1 MMHRNIIFLINPV
14 SGTRRKE
21 SLRALIEKKM
31 NAAGILF
38 QIETTEKSGDYNT
51 LKERIEKEKITDI
64 IICGGDGSINQIVGS
79 LLPAPVNF
87 GIIPM
92 GSGNGLALGAGIPI
106 NSSRALDLVIHG
118 KSFIVD
124 AFRVNGKFSC
134 MLSGLGFDAQVAHD
148 FAGRKKRGLISYIKE
163 TISHYFQCKPFP
175 FVVDTGKK
183 RIHTEA
189 FFISI
194 ANSNQFGN
202 RVTIAPKASL
212 SDGLLDIVIVNK
224 MNKIKMIPA
233 LLWQIAMGKLMPEW
247 KDHEKK
253 NIYYFHTSSLHI
265 RNPMEAPLHIDGEQ
279 AETAQEINIQMV
291 PGAFRLIMP

>member
-1 MMHRNIIFLINPV
+1 MDRNIIFLINPV

-21 SLRALIEKKM
+21 SLRVLIEKKM
-31 NAAGILF
+31 TDSGIRF
-38 QIETTEKSGDYNT
+38 RIQPTEKSGDYST
-51 LKERIEKEKITDI
+51 LREQIEKEQITDI
-64 IICGGDGSINQIVGS
+64 IICGGDGSVNQIVGS
-79 LLPAPVNF
+79 LLSTPVTF

-106 NSSRALDLVIHG
+106 HTSRALDLVIQG
-118 KSFIVD
+118 KFYTID
-124 AFRVNGKFSC
+124 AFRVNERFSC

-148 FAGRKKRGLISYIKE
+148 FASRKKRGLISYIKE
-163 TISHYFQCKPFP
+163 TVSHYFQCKPFP
-175 FVVDTGKK
+175 FVVDNGKK

-202 RVTIAPKASL
+202 RITIAPRASL
-212 SDGLLDIVIVNK
+212 SDGLLDVVIVNK
-224 MNKIKMIPA
+224 MNKVKMA
-233 LLWQIAMGKLMPEW
+233 LSVLWQIAMGKLMPES
-247 KDHEKK
+247 KDHEKR

-265 RNPMEAPLHIDGEQ
+265 RNPMEAPLHIDGEP
-279 AETAQEINIQMV
+279 AETAQEISIQII

>member
-1 MMHRNIIFLINPV
+1 MDRKILFLINPV
-14 SGTRRKE
+14 SGTGKKG

-31 NAAGILF
+31 RAAGIPF
-38 QIETTEKSGDYNT
+38 RIEPTSASGDYSST
-51 LKERIEKEKITDI
+51 ERLIADEGITDI
-64 IICGGDGSINQIVGS
+64 IICGGDGSVNGVVAH
-79 LLPAPVNF
+79 LLNAPVRF

-92 GSGNGLALGAGIPI
+92 GSGNGLALGAGIPL
-106 NSSRALDLVIHG
+106 NASKALDLVIRG
-118 KSFIVD
+118 NFYSID

-148 FAGRKKRGLISYIKE
+148 FANRKKRGLISYIKE
-163 TISHYFQCKPFP
+163 TTSHFFRCKPFP

-189 FFISI
+189 YFISI

-212 SDGLLDIVIVNK
+212 SDGMLDVVIVSK
-224 MNKIKMIPA
+224 MSKMKMVFA
-233 LLWQIAMGKLMPEW
+233 LLWQIGLGKIIPDW

-253 NIYYFHTSSLHI
+253 NIYYFHSASLHI
-265 RNPMEAPLHIDGEQ
+265 RNPLEAPLHIDGEP
-279 AETAQEINIQMV
+279 AETAQEVSVQVI
-291 PGAFRLIMP
+291 PAAFRLIMP